1 MTAALHWVVKKALEY
16 TYPMY
21 EMPEPVQTI
30 LSAVSSVVIIS
41 IAVGYSIVSVV
52 KIARIVWVCI
62 KMIWGRP

>member
-1 MTAALHWVVKKALEY
+1 MTAVLHWVVKKALEY

-21 EMPEPVQTI
+21 DMPEPVQTI